1 MSNPLFFVETGY
13 GYANATSYIDTPFA
27 NTYLAAYGET
37 GWTNQTLDAQQGAL
51 MLASQSLDLQYGQRY
66 YSLPQTS
73 GDPIPGL
80 LFPRFTFVINRIQII
95 QAGTI
100 PVQIQ
105 RATAEVAL
113 MYIQGL
119 NIFPQ
124 PNKVRFHKGRSVKVG
139 DAVSEQVTYARPPKA
154 EEFANFWKVE
164 QILYPILRKDE
175 NPSYLSL

>member
-1 MSNPLFFVETGY
+1 MQGFVVETGA
-13 GYANATSYIDTPFA
+13 GLANATSYITTDQA
-27 NTYLAAYGET
+27 NTYLQMYGES
-37 GWTNQTLDAQQGAL
+37 GWVGADANLQQGYL
-51 MLASQSLDLQYGQRY
+51 MQASQSLDLLYGQEY
-66 YSLPQTS
+66 YSLPQTQ
-73 GDPIPGL
+73 GAAIQGL

-113 MYIQGL
+113 MALNGT

-124 PNKVRFHKGRSVKVG
+124 PNTLPFTKAQNIKLGG
-139 DAVSEQVTYARPPKA
+139 LGQDTTYGMLPKA
-154 EEFANFWKVE
+154 EKYPGFWKVE
-164 QILYPILRKDE
+164 KILEPILRKDN